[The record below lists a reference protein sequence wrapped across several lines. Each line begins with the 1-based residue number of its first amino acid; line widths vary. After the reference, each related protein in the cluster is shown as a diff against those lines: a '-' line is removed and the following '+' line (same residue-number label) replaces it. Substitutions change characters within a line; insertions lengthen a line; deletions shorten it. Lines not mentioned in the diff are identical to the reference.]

1 MVTIDEISE
10 REEKGSRPFFDIH
23 ATIHVERDSQ
33 RAILLGHQGERL
45 KDIGIRAR
53 ADIERQLGA
62 RIFLGLHIKV
72 SKEWQRDPKLLE
84 KLGFGEKN

>member
-1 MVTIDEISE
+1 
-10 REEKGSRPFFDIH
+10 
-23 ATIHVERDSQ
+23 VERDSQ

-53 ADIERQLGA
+53 ADIERELGA